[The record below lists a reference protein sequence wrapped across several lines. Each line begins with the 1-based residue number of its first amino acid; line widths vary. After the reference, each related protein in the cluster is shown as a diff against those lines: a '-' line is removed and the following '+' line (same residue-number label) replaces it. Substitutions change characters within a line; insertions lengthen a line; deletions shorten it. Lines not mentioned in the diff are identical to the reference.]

1 MSGIFIFCILR
12 DIVLPL
18 TALNL
23 FIETFIL
30 KTFAS
35 LQNQSLT
42 VRLLI
47 QNVMN

>member
-1 MSGIFIFCILR
+1 MSGIFIFRILR

-18 TALNL
+18 TALHL

-30 KTFAS
+30 KRFAS